1 MIGWDLTHKPFA
13 FVHTFYA
20 MLSLLWVWSNL
31 IISSQSEV
39 IQSWLMLSAIIYECH
54 DLMTLSF
61 VVPFDSKKMTMRNAK
76 PHKKRFQKLI
86 KNDSNSFFSNCK
98 QKYLLITFLKDTCP
112 SRYHLT
118 YRFLLFKYLLYICL
132 KIAHSHGVW
141 KSKKKSHSTLR
152 AKRATFTFWVDK
164 S

>member
-61 VVPFDSKKMTMRNAK
+61 VVPFDSKKWPWGMRS
-76 PHKKRFQKLI
+76 LI
-86 KNDSNSFFSNCK
+86 KKDFKNWLKMTQIPSQNCK

-118 YRFLLFKYLLYICL
+118 YRFLLFKYLLYIWL

-141 KSKKKSHSTLR
+141 KSKKTSHSTLQ

>member
-1 MIGWDLTHKPFA
+1 MIGRDLTHKPFA

-39 IQSWLMLSAIIYECH
+39 IQSWLMLSEIIYECH

-86 KNDSNSFFSNCK
+86 KNDSNSFSNCK

-118 YRFLLFKYLLYICL
+118 YRFLLFIFALCYFFK
-132 KIAHSHGVW
+132 
-141 KSKKKSHSTLR
+141 
-152 AKRATFTFWVDK
+152 
-164 S
+164 